1 MKRLKRLIVF
11 FLVIAVNPCLVL
23 GEEEI
28 DRIVAVVGNE
38 VILLSEL
45 RESVIL
51 AARQLQL
58 SFEDT
63 TRIEELESEILNGM
77 IEEKVILQRAKVE
90 GIEVSYE
97 ELNAEVERDLDK
109 VISRFASKEEFEIAL
124 ASQGLDMYSYR
135 EQLRK
140 EKEKQLIQQRFM
152 QVSKM
157 PYVRVSNEE
166 ARKFFDETFKDK
178 TMKPATVQLRE
189 IVLKIKLS
197 DTNLIDARES
207 AMEALQRI
215 AEGEAFES
223 VARQMSQDMSTKDL
237 GGDLGSVA
245 ESDVLPV
252 IFEAVGNL
260 LPGEVSNP
268 VETVQGIHLFRVLE
282 RKGGMVHLSHILFKA
297 RGAGDPFEETMT
309 LAKELVSRVEAG
321 EDFAAISENFSTDEN
336 VRGKRGSRGE
346 ELIGTLP
353 SPYRSIIE
361 EMEEGEISDPF
372 VVEDQIVIV
381 KLEKKMASRP
391 YRFEEVKDQLIEN
404 LGQERSYQQFVKD
417 LEKKTYINIRL

>member
-1 MKRLKRLIVF
+1 MKSLNRLIVF
-11 FLVIAVNPCLVL
+11 FLIFVINPCRVL

-51 AARQLQL
+51 AARQLQM

-63 TRIEELESEILNGM
+63 TRIGELQSELLNGM

-90 GIEVSYE
+90 GIEVSDE
-97 ELNAEVERDLDK
+97 ELNAEVERDLEK
-109 VISRFASKEEFEIAL
+109 VISRFASREEFEVAL

-157 PYVRVSNEE
+157 PYVRVSDEE
-166 ARKFFDETFKDK
+166 ARKFFDENFKDK

-197 DTNLIDARES
+197 DTNLIDARELT
-207 AMEALQRI
+207 MEAQQRI

-223 VARQMSQDMSTKDL
+223 VARQMSQDRSTKDL
-237 GGDLGSVA
+237 GGDLGSIA

-252 IFEAVGNL
+252 IFEAIGNL

-268 VETVQGIHLFRVLE
+268 VETAQGIHLFKVSE

-297 RGAGDPFEETMT
+297 KGAGDPFEETMT
-309 LAKELVSRVEAG
+309 LAKELVIRVESG
-321 EDFAAISENFSTDEN
+321 EDFGAISENFSTDEN
-336 VRGKRGSRGE
+336 VRDKKGSRGE
-346 ELIGTLP
+346 ELIENLP
-353 SPYRSIIE
+353 SSYGTIIE
-361 EMEEGEISDPF
+361 EMEEGDISDPF
-372 VVEDQIVIV
+372 VVEDQVVIV
-381 KLEKKMASRP
+381 KLEKKMESRP
-391 YRFEEVKDQLIEN
+391 YRYEEVKDQLIEN
-404 LGQERSYQQFVKD
+404 LGQERAYQQFVKD
-417 LEKKTYINIRL
+417 LEKKTYINNRL